1 MEDWSTLL
9 DAVQWP
15 AMVATVVASW
25 LVTSLSKGRRQ
36 AGFWLFLV
44 SNALWVAWGLHTQA
58 WALLLL
64 QVCLAFMNIRGAR
77 KNDTDAPAKSAGG
90 AEPEGSTG

>member
-77 KNDTDAPAKSAGG
+77 KNDTDAPAKGAAG

>member
-15 AMVATVVASW
+15 AMVATVAASW

-44 SNALWVAWGLHTQA
+44 SNALWVVWGLHTQA

-77 KNDTDAPAKSAGG
+77 KNDTEAEPK
-90 AEPEGSTG
+90 AEPEAERATG

>member
-1 MEDWSTLL
+1 MDDWSALL

-25 LVTSLSKGRRQ
+25 LVTSLRKGRRQ

-44 SNALWVAWGLHTQA
+44 SNALWVVWGLHTQA
-58 WALLLL
+58 WALLTL
-64 QVCLAFMNIRGAR
+64 QFCLAAMNIRGAK
-77 KNDTDAPAKSAGG
+77 KNDTETDA
-90 AEPEGSTG
+90 